1 MSDSAEP
8 DVALPTAPSPD
19 APKKTYNASCH
30 CGAFRYSVAVS
41 PPLDDSNA
49 VVMECNCSICVCN
62 GYLFVYVPDELVI
75 FTEGSIE
82 QFKVSLIRSKQ
93 ALKGQSTLTS
103 IHSLTLLASKG

>member
-93 ALKGQSTLTS
+93 ALKG
-103 IHSLTLLASKG
+103 